1 MLKYIL
7 GGIVAIV
14 AVFAAVVAFQP
25 TDFRVERTAQINAP
39 ASAVFAQVNDFRGWS
54 AWSPFERDPAMKR
67 SFEGPPSGVGTSY
80 AWSGNDE
87 VGEGRAT
94 IVESRPNELVRIKLE
109 FVRPFA
115 ATNIAEFTFKPAS
128 NSTAVTWA
136 MTGERNFIA
145 KAMCLVFDGE
155 KMVGG
160 EFEKGL
166 AQLNAVMQKA
176 AKS

>member
-14 AVFAAVVAFQP
+14 AIFAVVVTFQP
-25 TDFRVERTAQINAP
+25 ADFRVERTAQIAAP
-39 ASAVFAQVNDFRGWS
+39 APEVFAQVNDFRTWTK
-54 AWSPFERDPAMKR
+54 WSPFERDPAMKK
-67 SFEGPPSGVGTSY
+67 SFDGPPTGTGASY

-94 IVESRPNELVRIKLE
+94 IVESRPNDLVRIKLE

-115 ATNIAEFTFKPAS
+115 ATNTAEFTFRQAG
-128 NSTAVTWA
+128 NGTAVTWA
-136 MTGERNFIA
+136 LIGERNFIA
-145 KAMCLVFDGE
+145 KAICMFMDMD

-160 EFEKGL
+160 DFEKGL
-166 AQLNAVMQKA
+166 AQLGAAVQA
-176 AKS
+176 ARS